1 MSGSED
7 TSNFFLS
14 RIRGSSSECRQIED
28 ELVETSLEALEQDI
42 YDMRCDNDFDNECDD
57 DDSDFVFNSLSV
69 DSILQSQ
76 ILVVY
81 NA

>member
-1 MSGSED
+1 
-7 TSNFFLS
+7 
-14 RIRGSSSECRQIED
+14 
-28 ELVETSLEALEQDI
+28 
-42 YDMRCDNDFDNECDD
+42 MRCDNDFDNECDD